1 MAAEMLLEDNASEP
15 GELTSGESSKLIK
28 LSITLM
34 SGECVATLTVADT
47 MLVAA
52 LKECI
57 ARDEGTPE
65 RQQKL
70 LLSGDFEEL
79 RDSRS
84 IGSYGPFTEEDPPSS
99 TVLLVR
105 TAAFFPSET
114 FAGHRPGYHLTLGK
128 DGLGYYRDDHDERSQ
143 AVDAF
148 DGCWHWHCAN
158 GERDTFIIQQGF
170 LYLGKRGCTKH
181 LPLRKI
187 NATKFSIKESG
198 SAELIS
204 ETELLW
210 NDVTWLDSVR
220 NHDRKTWTREGPA

>member
-1 MAAEMLLEDNASEP
+1 MAAEIVLEDNASER
-15 GELTSGESSKLIK
+15 GELSSGESNKLIK

-34 SGECVATLTVADT
+34 SGVCVATLTVADE

-57 ARDEGTPE
+57 AREEGTPE

-70 LLSGDFEEL
+70 LLPGDFQEL

-84 IGSYGPFTEEDPPSS
+84 IGSYGPFTDEDPPSS
-99 TVLLVR
+99 AVLLVR

-114 FAGHRPGYHLTLGK
+114 FVDHRPGYHFTLGK
-128 DGLGYYRDDHDERSQ
+128 EGLGYYRDDHDERSQ

-148 DGCWHWHCAN
+148 DGWWNWYRAN
-158 GERDTFIIQQGF
+158 GECDTFIIQQGF
-170 LYLGKRGCTKH
+170 LYHGKMGCAQA
-181 LPLRKI
+181 LSLRKI
-187 NATKFSIKESG
+187 NTTKFCIKEHFF
-198 SAELIS
+198 AELTS

-210 NDVTWLDSVR
+210 SDVSWLGSVG
-220 NHDRKTWTREGPA
+220 NQDRKTWTREGPA